1 MVMENKQILKNLN
14 AVLYYNK
21 EHFDNEFVN
30 QEVILCDDFK
40 AAFQDYME
48 TRGKEIEF
56 FQHTSVL
63 TNSEGQKIYIANQW
77 FAIASYF
84 VDFCTELLTYQQYF
98 EKVSD
103 AIGVCS
109 SQDKKNY
116 ATRLKNLPDIDDKN
130 RFCLAAR
137 RILEEDF
144 PDADNYE
151 KVTGFLWRFVS
162 DYEWWAG
169 NKTVNRHDFFIS
181 PILNQL
187 NVVNANAEF
196 LAEIVRS
203 YSSNL
208 GLRRMVERLENIAV
222 GIRKNN
228 YSPTDKEIESYKEAE
243 NITIP
248 QQASNFMSISISA
261 ASFERFKS
269 ENR

>member
-1 MVMENKQILKNLN
+1 MTMENKQILKNLH
-14 AVLYYNK
+14 AVLYYGK
-21 EHFDNEFVN
+21 EHFNNEFVN

-40 AAFQDYME
+40 SVFQDYME

-63 TNSEGQKIYIANQW
+63 TNREGQHIYIANQW

-98 EKVSD
+98 EKVCD
-103 AIGVCS
+103 AIGICS
-109 SQDKKNY
+109 SSDKKDY
-116 ATRLKNLPDIDDKN
+116 ATRLKNIPSIDDKN
-130 RFCLAAR
+130 RFCTAAL

-144 PDADNYE
+144 PDAGNFE
-151 KVTGFLWRFVS
+151 KVAGYLWRFVS
-162 DYEWWAG
+162 DYNWWAG

-196 LAEIVRS
+196 LAEIVLS

-208 GLRRMVERLENIAV
+208 KLRRMVERLENFTV

-243 NITIP
+243 NITIN
-248 QQASNFMSISISA
+248 QQASNYMSISISA
-261 ASFERFKS
+261 ASLERFQS
-269 ENR
+269 ANR

>member
-1 MVMENKQILKNLN
+1 MENKQILKNLN
-14 AVLYYNK
+14 AVLYYSK
-21 EHFDNEFVN
+21 EHFNNEFVN
-30 QEVILCDDFK
+30 QEVILSDEFK
-40 AAFQDYME
+40 AVFHDYME

-63 TNSEGQKIYIANQW
+63 TNREGQHIYIANQW

-98 EKVSD
+98 EKVCN

-109 SQDKKNY
+109 SQYKKDY
-116 ATRLKNLPDIDDKN
+116 ATRLKNIPSIGDKD
-130 RFCLAAR
+130 RFCVAAQ
-137 RILEEDF
+137 RIFKEDF

-151 KVTGFLWRFVS
+151 KVSGYLWRFVS
-162 DYEWWAG
+162 DYNWWAG

-196 LAEIVRS
+196 LAEIVLS

-208 GLRRMVERLENIAV
+208 ELRRMVERLDNFTV

-243 NITIP
+243 NITIA
-248 QQASNFMSISISA
+248 QQPTTFMSISISA

>member
-1 MVMENKQILKNLN
+1 MENKQILKNLN
-14 AVLYYNK
+14 AVLYYSK
-21 EHFDNEFVN
+21 EHFNNEFVN
-30 QEVILCDDFK
+30 QEVILDDDFK
-40 AAFQDYME
+40 AVFQDYME
-48 TRGKEIEF
+48 TRGKNIEY

-63 TNSEGQKIYIANQW
+63 TNREGQHIYIANQW

-98 EKVSD
+98 EKVCD

-109 SQDKKNY
+109 SKNKKDY
-116 ATRLKNLPDIDDKN
+116 ATRLKNVPDIGDED
-130 RFCLAAR
+130 RFCVAAL
-137 RILEEDF
+137 RIFKEDF

-151 KVTGFLWRFVS
+151 KVAGYLWRFVS
-162 DYEWWAG
+162 DYNWWAG
-169 NKTVNRHDFFIS
+169 NKTVDRHDFYIS

-196 LAEIVRS
+196 LAEIVLS
-203 YSSNL
+203 YSSDL
-208 GLRRMVERLENIAV
+208 KLRRMVERLDNFTV

-228 YSPTDKEIESYKEAE
+228 YLPTGKEIESYKEAE

-248 QQASNFMSISISA
+248 QQPSNYMSISISA